1 MANIDTSHVHINRKE
16 YMVIFGLLFVMT
28 VLEVGV
34 VFMPGISKP
43 LLISALTMMAIV
55 KAGLVGWFFM
65 HLGHETPQIR
75 NGVAGAMLI
84 PFFYALI
91 LIAEAAWRLL

>member
-1 MANIDTSHVHINRKE
+1 MGEIDTSHVHINRKE
-16 YMVIFGLLFVMT
+16 YWIIFGLLFILT

-34 VFMPGISKP
+34 VLVPGISAP
-43 LLISALTMMAIV
+43 LLISALTMMALV

-75 NGVAGAMLI
+75 NSVLVAMLI
-84 PFFYALI
+84 PFFYALV
-91 LIAEAAWRLL
+91 LIAEAMWRLL